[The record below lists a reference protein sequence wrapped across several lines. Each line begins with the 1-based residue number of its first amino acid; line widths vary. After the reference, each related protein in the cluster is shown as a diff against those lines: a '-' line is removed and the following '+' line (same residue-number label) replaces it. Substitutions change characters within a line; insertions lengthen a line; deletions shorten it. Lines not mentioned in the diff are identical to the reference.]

1 MLRLFGIYLGSR
13 RQQQAMWLVHRGAG
27 PQAGGKG
34 GRACLFERVR
44 EGRRGAGG
52 ILRSCIRPYQVWKL
66 LMRELV

>member
-13 RQQQAMWLVHRGAG
+13 RQQQAMWLVRRDED

-34 GRACLFERVR
+34 GRACSSERVR
-44 EGRRGAGG
+44 GGRRGVGG
-52 ILRSCIRPYQVWKL
+52 ISRSCIRLCQVWKS